1 MSAPRFLSGGQ
12 TIFRLFDKNRTN
24 YPLKRGNKS
33 DILNVI
39 YPSQKKGED
48 NPLFFKNFFLF
59 QRQAEKDWS
68 LVKKILLW
76 VWTAAVLL
84 CAAVGLTLVSLLL
97 SVGPYPVQI
106 CAGFLETP
114 IIFLMNLLPIVT
126 ILFLFYGLTGRPGA
140 SFLAA
145 GALVLLY
152 SFGTYY
158 KLMFRDDPVMFADLF
173 ILKEV
178 GNMAGNYHLFLD
190 KTLLVALACYLIGWL
205 FLHFFV
211 RARLPR
217 IARIICSVAALLA
230 LIGSISLCR
239 DDGIYNT
246 KAKNYSYLNNQ
257 WSSTQ
262 QYIARGGLYPFF
274 HSINEAFETP
284 PEGYDKSEAKE
295 VLAQYED
302 ADIPED
308 KKVNVVAIMLE
319 AYNDFTNF
327 GQPQLAQDVYK
338 VWHDLE
344 AEGYSGN
351 LLTNIFAG
359 GTIDTERCFLTG
371 YSTLNNFRK
380 NTNSYPW
387 YFRSQGYTV
396 EGMHPCYQ
404 WFYNR
409 LNVNQYLGFENYY
422 FVENLFTQY
431 TNGNVA
437 MDKIFFPELIKAY
450 EAGTAGDDPYFNFSV
465 TYQGHGPYNSSR
477 CWWGEVSD
485 FVVDD
490 GTYTPEQ
497 LTIMANYLGS
507 VADTNK
513 HLKELTDYFRTD
525 DEPVVL
531 VLFGDHNPWMGD
543 GNSVYTAMGLNF
555 DLSTQEGF
563 YDYYSTRYI
572 IWANDAAKEALGK
585 DFQGEGPDVGPY
597 FLMNLV
603 FEQCGWDGP
612 AYLQATNA
620 VSAQVPMV
628 HKSGRYL
635 ENGTL
640 TSVLSD
646 AGAALVEEYKSLQ
659 YYWRNNF
666 SD

>member
-1 MSAPRFLSGGQ
+1 M
-12 TIFRLFDKNRTN
+12 
-24 YPLKRGNKS
+24 
-33 DILNVI
+33 
-39 YPSQKKGED
+39 
-48 NPLFFKNFFLF
+48 FFKTFFLF
-59 QRQAEKDWS
+59 QRHTAADWS
-68 LVKKILLW
+68 KAKKILFW
-76 VWTAAVLL
+76 VWTLAVLL
-84 CAAVGLTLVSLLL
+84 LAAAGLTLVSLLL

-106 CAGFLETP
+106 CIGFFERP
-114 IIFLMNLLPIVT
+114 IIFLLNFLPVAA
-126 ILFLFYGLTGRPGA
+126 ILFLLYGLIGRAGA
-140 SFLAA
+140 SFLATS
-145 GALVLLY
+145 GIVLLY

-178 GNMAGNYHLFLD
+178 GNMAGKYQLFLD
-190 KTLLVALACYLIGWL
+190 RTLIFALVCVLIGWL

-211 RARLPR
+211 RAKLRR
-217 IARIICSVAALLA
+217 TGRIICSAAALLA

-239 DDGIYNT
+239 DDSIYT
-246 KAKNYSYLNNQ
+246 YKAAYYSRLSNQ

-262 QYIARGGLYPFF
+262 QYIARGSLYPFF
-274 HSINEAFETP
+274 HSINEAFEVP
-284 PEGYDKSEAKE
+284 PDGYDKAQTADI
-295 VLAQYED
+295 LAQYED
-302 ADIPED
+302 ADIPD
-308 KKVNVVAIMLE
+308 NQKVNVVAIMLE

-327 GQPQLAQDVYK
+327 GEPELAQDVYK

-371 YSTLNNFRK
+371 YSTLTNFRK

-431 TNGNVA
+431 TNGSVA
-437 MDKIFFPELIKAY
+437 MDNVFFPELIKAY
-450 EAGTAGDDPYFNFSV
+450 EAGTAGDAPYFNFSV
-465 TYQGHGPYNSSR
+465 TYQGHGPYSSTQ
-477 CWWGEVSD
+477 CWWGDKSD

-490 GTYTPEQ
+490 GTYTEEQ
-497 LTIMANYLGS
+497 QYIMANYLGS

-513 HLKELTDYFRTD
+513 HLKELTDYFRAD

-543 GNSVYTAMGLNF
+543 GNSVYTAMGLDF
-555 DLSTQEGF
+555 DLSTQDGF

-572 IWANDAAKEALGK
+572 IWANDAAKEALDN

-597 FLMNLV
+597 FLMNLL
-603 FEQCGWDGP
+603 FDLCGWEGP
-612 AYLQATNA
+612 AYLQATDSVA
-620 VSAQVPMV
+620 AQVPMV

-646 AGAALVEEYKSLQ
+646 AGVALVEEYKSLQ

>member
-1 MSAPRFLSGGQ
+1 M
-12 TIFRLFDKNRTN
+12 T
-24 YPLKRGNKS
+24 
-33 DILNVI
+33 
-39 YPSQKKGED
+39 
-48 NPLFFKNFFLF
+48 
-59 QRQAEKDWS
+59 
-68 LVKKILLW
+68 KKILFWAWNVILLLL
-76 VWTAAVLL
+76 AA
-84 CAAVGLTLVSLLL
+84 AGLTAVSLLL
-97 SVGPYPVQI
+97 SVGPYSTQI
-106 CAGFLETP
+106 CLGFLERP
-114 IIFLMNLLPIVT
+114 IILLLNFLPVVS
-126 ILFLFYGLTGRPGA
+126 ILFLFYGLIGRPWI
-140 SFLAA
+140 SFLATSVPVVA
-145 GALVLLY
+145 Y

-190 KTLLVALACYLIGWL
+190 RTLLFAIGCLVIGLL
-205 FLHFFV
+205 FLLFFV
-211 RARLPR
+211 RAKLPR
-217 IARIICSVAALLA
+217 IPRVICAVVALLA

-239 DDGIYNT
+239 DDGTYNT
-246 KAKNYSYLNNQ
+246 KAKHYARLNNQ

-284 PEGYDKSEAKE
+284 PEGYDKKQA
-295 VLAQYED
+295 LDGLNRYED

-319 AYNDFTNF
+319 AYNDFTLL
-327 GQPQLAQDVYK
+327 GQPQMAQDVYK
-338 VWHDLE
+338 IWHDLE

-359 GTIDTERCFLTG
+359 GTIDSERCFLTG

-387 YFRSQGYTV
+387 YFRSQGYKV
-396 EGMHPCYQ
+396 EGLHPCYQ

-431 TNGNVA
+431 TNGGIAN
-437 MDKIFFPELIKAY
+437 DNIFFPELIKAY
-450 EAGTAGDDPYFNFSV
+450 EAGTAGDQPYFNFSV
-465 TYQGHGPYNSSR
+465 TYQGHGPYGATR

-490 GTYTPEQ
+490 GTYTQDQ

-507 VADTNK
+507 VADTSK
-513 HLKELTDYFRTD
+513 RLKALTEYFQAD

-543 GNSVYTAMGLNF
+543 GNSIYTAMGINF
-555 DLSTQEGF
+555 DLSTQKGF
-563 YDYYSTRYI
+563 YDYYRTRYI
-572 IWANDAAKEALGK
+572 IWANDAAKQALGK

-612 AYLQATNA
+612 AYMQAIEDVA
-620 VSAQVPMV
+620 AQVPMV
-628 HKSGRYL
+628 HKTGRYL
-635 ENGTL
+635 ENGVL
-640 TSVLSD
+640 TSTLSD

-666 SD
+666 SDWKE